1 MPDPD
6 RKKVRIGQKISS
18 DKIKQ
23 KEHETTGQRD
33 AEHARGAASLE
44 LEANMKAALHSF
56 NLSCFKSWTI
66 RFQEMVH
73 SKTFV

>member
-6 RKKVRIGQKISS
+6 RKKVRIGQMISS

-23 KEHETTGQRD
+23 KEHETSGQRD

-44 LEANMKAALHSF
+44 LEANMKASIPLTY
-56 NLSCFKSWTI
+56 LI
-66 RFQEMVH
+66 LFQILDRPF
-73 SKTFV
+73 SRDGAF